1 MFAALPDGP
10 FKQGAAGAGAAFVG
24 GDTYAL
30 DLAAPQS
37 APRQARN
44 KGQLQATDDG
54 TVAFR
59 HCQVL
64 IRIALDRVKGPYIAR
79 RGRYRYILA
88 LAAQYI
94 VSQQRD
100 DGVQVG
106 SPGMAK
112 L

>member
-1 MFAALPDGP
+1 MLAALRDGP
-10 FKQGAAGAGAAFVG
+10 FKQGAASAGAALVG

-30 DLAAPQS
+30 DLAAPQT
-37 APRQARN
+37 AARQARD
-44 KGQLQATDDG
+44 KGQLQAAHDG

-59 HCQVL
+59 HGQIL
-64 IRIALDRVKGPYIAR
+64 IRITLYRVKGLYIAR
-79 RGRYRYILA
+79 RSGYGGILA
-88 LAAQYI
+88 LAAQYV

-106 SPGMAK
+106 SPGTAK